1 MEFQF
6 TPKVTASKIDDP
18 GRTKAVE
25 KAKTATTAKDRSYSV
40 SDALNLSPK
49 AKLMQG
55 LRTEYG
61 KLTDVGGAKAE
72 EIKQKLADQ
81 GTSAMSSEEIVSSIL
96 QGTLFQSL

>member
-6 TPKVTASKIDDP
+6 TPKVTVGKIDEP
-18 GRTKAVE
+18 SRAKNVE
-25 KAKTATTAKDRSYSV
+25 KAKTATTAKDNSYSV

-61 KLTDVGGAKAE
+61 KLTDAGGAKAE
-72 EIKQKLADQ
+72 EIKQKLTEQ
-81 GTSAMSSEEIVSSIL
+81 GPTAMSSEEIVSSIL
-96 QGTLFQSL
+96 QGTLFETL